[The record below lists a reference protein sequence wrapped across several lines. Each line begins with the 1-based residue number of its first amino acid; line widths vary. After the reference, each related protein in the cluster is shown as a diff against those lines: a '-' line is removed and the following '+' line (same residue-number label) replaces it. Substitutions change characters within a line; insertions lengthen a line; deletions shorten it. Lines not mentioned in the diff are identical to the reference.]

1 MLIQSL
7 FLKMVDF
14 QNPPS
19 SVKRARQPALRAEDS
34 LVLVLCDAPEILTGL
49 GHLLTE
55 KNFRMKCFMKPADF
69 FKDAP
74 PSEPACL
81 ILDRQFGDGS
91 SGFDVHAE
99 MVRRSWNVP
108 TVILTERFCDV
119 QWIVRAIHNGVAGF
133 ITKPF
138 ESTELIETVMST
150 MERARALR
158 EKNLQIMQAQHAAS
172 LLNSRE
178 HEVARLLCAGM
189 INKEIAG
196 HLGLAEVTVKLHRGR
211 VMRKLGA
218 GNTTELACIA
228 MLGGICS

>member
-1 MLIQSL
+1 M
-7 FLKMVDF
+7 
-14 QNPPS
+14 
-19 SVKRARQPALRAEDS
+19 
-34 LVLVLCDAPEILTGL
+34 LVLCDAPEILTGL

-69 FKDAP
+69 FKDSP

-81 ILDRQFGDGS
+81 ILDHQFGDGS

-99 MVRRSWNVP
+99 MVRRSWNLP

-138 ESTELIETVMST
+138 EAAELIETVMST
-150 MERARALR
+150 MERARVLR